1 MKLRLFIMFAL
12 FPFLHATSYSA
23 KLVSCSQDQIVLKS
37 QDSEFRVSLFNTK
50 ITKEEGWQKTCELL
64 EDATSIRFEIDPS
77 SKIEEPVPVYL
88 FADDKLVQEELMKQ
102 GHAYP
107 MIRNPEYTY
116 EKRLESAYDAT
127 QTMAKPAEVKTK
139 PSCTCRSAVF
149 RCCFTALAAHAAVY
163 AAQAQKEAAACGK
176 RTDRGRSRVSFYA
189 FTFTDV
195 RFYIIMR
202 EESEEIVHGC
212 YHLSTLYLPGH
223 LYCDNTAAGDIA
235 DRSNYCDCIFHTYL
249 VCQAKGT
256 QAYGGI

>member
-139 PSCTCRSAVF
+139 SRPALVGPLIW
-149 RCCFTALAAHAAVY
+149 CCFTALPPMLLPRR
-163 AAQAQKEAAACGK
+163 KSSGLGK
-176 RTDRGRSRVSFYA
+176 NRRYRGRLFYA

-212 YHLSTLYLPGH
+212 YHLFTLYLPG
-223 LYCDNTAAGDIA
+223 YFFGDNTAAGDTA
-235 DRSNYCDCIFHTYL
+235 DCSFHRHSFFHSYL
-249 VCQAKGT
+249 VCQT
-256 QAYGGI
+256 QGA